1 MGQRPPV
8 WTPKPPP
15 GHAGP
20 NAECDVCAG
29 LRSGLVEAL
38 AETDLTEVDVATV
51 CERAGIPEAAF
62 DDHYRSLDDCV
73 LDAYGHASDDVYR
86 GSVAAFGGPGDW
98 RDRMTRA
105 IQSML
110 AGMLASPGA
119 TRLCF
124 LEVVRTPDI
133 RLHEERAAQRERF
146 VQLLASAYEREHG
159 VGLPRLHFEFLVG
172 AIVHAVHAELAAG
185 GAGVGAGPRIRTML
199 DLLEP
204 VTA

>member
-1 MGQRPPV
+1 MRPRPPV
-8 WTPKPPP
+8 WTPKPPL

-20 NAECDVCAG
+20 NAECDVCG
-29 LRSGLVEAL
+29 RLRRGLVEAL
-38 AETDLTEVDVATV
+38 AETDLSVLEVATV
-51 CERAGIPEAAF
+51 CGRAGVPRAAF
-62 DDHYRSLDDCV
+62 EDHYRSLGDCV
-73 LDAYGHASDDVYR
+73 LDAYGHAADDVYR
-86 GSVAAFGGPGDW
+86 GSVAAFGGTGDW

-119 TRLCF
+119 ARLCF

-146 VQLLASAYEREHG
+146 VQLLASEYEREHG
-159 VGLPRLHFEFLVG
+159 DGLPRLHFEFLVG

-185 GAGVGAGPRIRTML
+185 GAGVEAGPRIRTML